1 MRQVDCR
8 LCGAARAHL
17 TFSRMWA
24 ALAVKMNGLGFVVMV
39 DVFADG
45 LDPFLDTAKG
55 TAPEPVFC

>member
-1 MRQVDCR
+1 
-8 LCGAARAHL
+8 
-17 TFSRMWA
+17 MWA